1 MFITKSQLYSYHRGF
16 SIANEYVAPLQA
28 KASANYSF
36 QADVTVFL
44 SHSHKD
50 KDLIEP
56 AVAFLRSHGVKI
68 YVDWMDEGMPDTVS
82 GETAKK
88 LKDRIKQQKK
98 FLVLVSENSKD
109 SRWVP
114 WELGYADS
122 TKGMDHIA
130 ALPVADNSDFRHNE
144 YLNIYPKIQMVNGTW
159 YVWLDDPTKLVELP
173 AWLRQ

>member
-1 MFITKSQLYSYHRGF
+1 MFITKSQLGSYHRGI
-16 SIANEYVAPLQA
+16 SIANEYVAPIQA
-28 KASANYSF
+28 RSVATFSA
-36 QADVTVFL
+36 QADATVFL

-50 KDLIEP
+50 KELIQP
-56 AVAFLRSHGVKI
+56 AISFLRSHGVKI

-88 LKDRIKQQKK
+88 LKDRIKQQRK
-98 FLVLVSENSKD
+98 FLVLVTENSKD

-130 ALPVADNSDFRHNE
+130 AFPVADNSDFKHNE
-144 YLNIYPKIQMVNGTW
+144 YLDIYPKIQLVNGTW
-159 YVWLDDPTKLVELP
+159 WVWLQDPTKLVELP
-173 AWLRQ
+173 TWLRQ